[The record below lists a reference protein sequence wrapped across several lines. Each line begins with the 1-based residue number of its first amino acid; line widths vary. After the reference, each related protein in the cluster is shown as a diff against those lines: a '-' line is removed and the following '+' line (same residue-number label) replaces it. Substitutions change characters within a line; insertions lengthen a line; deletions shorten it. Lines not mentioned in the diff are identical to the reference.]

1 MFTVLSWKKKK
12 FNPSQSRKANSEKDG
27 LLYTGNPSCG
37 STGGNISRLRRA
49 GFVLI
54 TVLSLGMTSKAKSAA
69 WAEGWWRGGG
79 FATRLFS
86 TVAKQMRSSHA
97 ALEGCECGLLS
108 LRSAV
113 LNCNQLE
120 SSWGQP
126 GDTGLPGRAQ
136 MHVGGAPWFG
146 LCFLSE
152 GV

>member
-120 SSWGQP
+120 SS
-126 GDTGLPGRAQ
+126 
-136 MHVGGAPWFG
+136 
-146 LCFLSE
+146 
-152 GV
+152 

>member
-1 MFTVLSWKKKK
+1 MRAGIGKEGLKNRELTLWYLCVYGSLVEKKK

-120 SSWGQP
+120 SS
-126 GDTGLPGRAQ
+126 
-136 MHVGGAPWFG
+136 
-146 LCFLSE
+146 
-152 GV
+152 